1 VEDFKKL
8 MIKASAISSA
18 KRSEAYREM
27 GAQTHVT
34 NYKSRVITTS
44 EKHNAM
50 PLFNQ
55 PSLCSSLLTT

>member
-1 VEDFKKL
+1 MEDFKKL

-34 NYKSRVITTS
+34 NYKSRVIITS

-50 PLFNQ
+50 PLFN
-55 PSLCSSLLTT
+55 

>member
-27 GAQTHVT
+27 GAQNHVT
-34 NYKSRVITTS
+34 YYKSRVIITS
-44 EKHNAM
+44 EKHNANTFTE
-50 PLFNQ
+50 LTFLVR
-55 PSLCSSLLTT
+55 LC